1 MNFSLRSALS
11 ACAALAVLAGC
22 GPDDGAK
29 ELEQGRAA
37 YDLRDLKKAE
47 RLFERS
53 AELCPTNVDVLVYL
67 ARVKLD
73 LGELAPAKEWA
84 EKAAALAAGDL
95 DVRLLRAQLA
105 WHMKEYDAAIELF
118 AGVAGDASLSAEERA
133 QGCVGLGIVE
143 KARGNLHLA
152 RVAFLRAIRLCR
164 RDAAAW
170 YHLGLLYRD
179 DFDYPEAAL
188 EQFDTFVHLEA
199 SASPRVQKVQRKVI
213 PDLKERLV
221 RIAAEKPGV
230 NRRDSAASA
239 AAIAKAEAAAKK
251 GNFKQAR
258 QFYEEAA
265 KADPLSY
272 PAALGLAEAILKT
285 DSSKGGQQKA
295 LEQYRAACSLRTG
308 AIRTFLTAG
317 GLAAKL
323 GQNAQAVAIY
333 SRAVA
338 AVPTSLEAIDGL
350 IRALRAGGQ
359 GKDAQ
364 VYQAYRD
371 SVTVRKKK

>member
-1 MNFSLRSALS
+1 M
-11 ACAALAVLAGC
+11 
-22 GPDDGAK
+22 
-29 ELEQGRAA
+29 
-37 YDLRDLKKAE
+37 
-47 RLFERS
+47 
-53 AELCPTNVDVLVYL
+53 
-67 ARVKLD
+67 
-73 LGELAPAKEWA
+73 
-84 EKAAALAAGDL
+84 
-95 DVRLLRAQLA
+95 
-105 WHMKEYDAAIELF
+105 
-118 AGVAGDASLSAEERA
+118 
-133 QGCVGLGIVE
+133 
-143 KARGNLHLA
+143 
-152 RVAFLRAIRLCR
+152 
-164 RDAAAW
+164 
-170 YHLGLLYRD
+170 
-179 DFDYPEAAL
+179 
-188 EQFDTFVHLEA
+188 
-199 SASPRVQKVQRKVI
+199 
-213 PDLKERLV
+213 

-338 AVPTSLEAIDGL
+338 AVPTSLEAIDGR

>member
-22 GPDDGAK
+22 EPKDGAK

-37 YDLRDLKKAE
+37 YDLRDLRKAE

-105 WHMKEYDAAIELF
+105 WHAKDYDAAIELF

-239 AAIAKAEAAAKK
+239 AAIAKAEAAVKK
-251 GNFKQAR
+251 GSFKQAR
-258 QFYEEAA
+258 QFYEEAV

-308 AIRTFLTAG
+308 AIKTFLTAG

-371 SVTVRKKK
+371 SITVRKKK